1 MWVNE
6 CVDSNTCVQQSRRDG
21 LKSTN
26 RTYYHQSQLF
36 SHECGSRGDIVR
48 YTIQTSIFSISIS
61 LRRHAKSFQ
70 FYYDDFTCVCVCG
83 AVRWYFRIHW
93 LYVCVCLCFTVYFRL
108 QLSLLIHLLACL
120 LDNLLW
126 LTLGHN
132 YTYFAS
138 VNECVKLNEFGEFH
152 LCVWVCMAFGC
163 GGDCGVKVSTLNAYR
178 LRIMCS
184 RDLNIIVNVR
194 THTNRDGVC
203 SLLVNQ
209 SSGNSQLDRN

>member
-1 MWVNE
+1 M
-6 CVDSNTCVQQSRRDG
+6 QS
-21 LKSTN
+21 
-26 RTYYHQSQLF
+26 LF
-36 SHECGSRGDIVR
+36 NFIT
-48 YTIQTSIFSISIS
+48 TI
-61 LRRHAKSFQ
+61 LL
-70 FYYDDFTCVCVCG
+70 VCVY
-83 AVRWYFRIHW
+83 AVRCDAMIFPYS
-93 LYVCVCLCFTVYFRL
+93 LAVCLC
-108 QLSLLIHLLACL
+108 LSLFYCLFSITIVFTYSFTCLLACL